1 MTILIMM
8 RLRNPLERWS
18 ELNYLENFEGKYARK
33 HIGDKGIKECVL
45 MDNPVP
51 GNVDKPPAVDI
62 HIKELIKETVTGNR
76 TLSVD
81 GIFFL
86 C

>member
-1 MTILIMM
+1 
-8 RLRNPLERWS
+8 
-18 ELNYLENFEGKYARK
+18 
-33 HIGDKGIKECVL
+33 

-62 HIKELIKETVTGNR
+62 HIKELIKETVSGNR
-76 TLSVD
+76 TLSVN

-86 C
+86 Y

>member
-1 MTILIMM
+1 MSPFWSGE
-8 RLRNPLERWS
+8 LR
-18 ELNYLENFEGKYARK
+18 GK

-62 HIKELIKETVTGNR
+62 HIKELIKETVSGNR

-86 C
+86 Y

>member
-1 MTILIMM
+1 MEWIKLDDSDDESSVC
-8 RLRNPLERWS
+8 LPS
-18 ELNYLENFEGKYARK
+18 DLENFEGKYARK

-45 MDNPVP
+45 MDNPIP

-86 C
+86 Y